1 MQFLAWTKLFI
12 QTDRRT
18 NTLRLFFKKGGG
30 VRIQRMGLGVEMK
43 MFGNYKPTK
52 KNNILQLFC
61 FITFFSR
68 KTASIRVSG
77 TLNSVDIKEK
87 KPKGSVS

>member
-18 NTLRLFFKKGGG
+18 NTLSLFFKKGG

-52 KNNILQLFC
+52 NHILQLFC
-61 FITFFSR
+61 FIAFFSR

>member
-1 MQFLAWTKLFI
+1 MDKI
-12 QTDRRT
+12 VYTDRQT
-18 NTLRLFFKKGGG
+18 NEHTESFFQKKGGG

-52 KNNILQLFC
+52 NHILQLFC
-61 FITFFSR
+61 FIAFFSR

-87 KPKGSVS
+87 KAKGSVS